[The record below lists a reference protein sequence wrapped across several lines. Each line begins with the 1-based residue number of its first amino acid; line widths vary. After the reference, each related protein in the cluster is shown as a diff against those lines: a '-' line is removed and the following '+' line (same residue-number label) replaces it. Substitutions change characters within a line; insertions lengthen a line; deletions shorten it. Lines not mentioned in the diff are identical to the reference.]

1 MKEPMEEEVEANCAE
16 ERGIGRESSVGT
28 DGEFLNHHWSP
39 LYGNQG
45 THHSPD

>member
-1 MKEPMEEEVEANCAE
+1 MKEPAEEEEEAKTPE
-16 ERGIGRESSVGT
+16 EQGIGREDSVGT
-28 DGEFLNHHWSP
+28 DGEFLDHHWSS

>member
-1 MKEPMEEEVEANCAE
+1 MEEEVDANCAE
-16 ERGIGRESSVGT
+16 ERGIGKKDSVGT
-28 DGEFLNHHWSP
+28 DEEFLDHHWSP

>member
-1 MKEPMEEEVEANCAE
+1 MEEEEVGAKTPE
-16 ERGIGRESSVGT
+16 ERGIGKKEDSVGT
-28 DGEFLNHHWSP
+28 DGEFLDHHWSP